1 MKGSTKRIEN
11 LKDFVTELN
20 LIEKFNSLDNYPVN
34 LINQD
39 IEAKLSRGDK
49 NFLIQFD
56 DALRSS
62 NFEKIEFLFNY
73 DEIQY
78 KTKRID
84 YFSNETTV
92 NVDLAIGSKCSLTYD
107 ISTFL
112 SQDFKSLGRYK
123 AFYQVHLNEIQS
135 FHSQFETVSHQRGA
149 FEYFYDCIRLNVEG
163 KTYDIIQFKTQDVGY
178 YVFECLVEETFENY
192 LKACFSIKQAI
203 GFINKLMVGDEEFI
217 FDDSNN
223 LYYSNF
229 IRQTIKGFYY
239 PILTNPYSLPD
250 IEQKIADDFKDR
262 LTRISSE
269 NLTNL
274 VDKIHT
280 KSSLSLAILT
290 ILEVMSV
297 RSLLLMPSAF
307 AVIIELLS
315 KMISNDEVGMEK
327 PILDKELAGKIIG
340 ELHGVIDENCSSLNE
355 QSILKLKRRL
365 NEINK
370 PINYQHLKNV
380 DKLTRPFEILGIKLT
395 LHDINII
402 EHRNDLLHGNI
413 SLENENQQTDENINL
428 YMAYVSAKLFNLIS
442 KLILKS
448 IGYDGYVYNNAK
460 HIEKHINIS
469 TEEEYF
475 EKI

>member
-1 MKGSTKRIEN
+1 MKGSTQRLEN
-11 LKDFVTELN
+11 IKDFETELN
-20 LIEKFNSLDNYPVN
+20 LIEKFNSLDNHPIN
-34 LINQD
+34 LINQE

-49 NFLIQFD
+49 KFLIQFD
-56 DALRSS
+56 IILRST
-62 NFEKIEFLFNY
+62 NFEKKEFSFNY
-73 DEIQY
+73 DGIQY

-84 YFSNETTV
+84 YFSTDTSV
-92 NVDLAIGSKCSLTYD
+92 NIDLEIGSQCSSTFE
-107 ISTFL
+107 ISTFQ
-112 SQDFKSLGRYK
+112 SQDFKLKGRYK
-123 AFYQVHLNEIQS
+123 AFYKVDLNEIKT

-149 FEYFYDCIRLNVEG
+149 IDYFYDFIRLKVQG
-163 KTYDIIQFKTQDVGY
+163 KTYDITQIKIQEKAYFI
-178 YVFECLVEETFENY
+178 FESLDEVSFDNY
-192 LKACFSIKQAI
+192 KQACFSIQQAI
-203 GFINKLMVGDEEFI
+203 GFITKLMVGDEQFI
-217 FDDSNN
+217 FDESHN

-229 IRQTIKGFYY
+229 IRPTIKGFYF
-239 PILTNPYSLPD
+239 PIITNPYSQPD
-250 IEQKIADDFKDR
+250 IELEIADDFKNR

-280 KSSLSLAILT
+280 NSSLSLAILT
-290 ILEVMSV
+290 ILEVMSL
-297 RSLLLMPSAF
+297 RSLLLMPSTF

-315 KMISNDEVGMEK
+315 KMIHNDEEGKEK
-327 PILDKELAGKIIG
+327 PISDKELADKIVG
-340 ELHGVIDENCSSLNE
+340 ELHGVIDNNCDSLNE

-370 PINYQHLKNV
+370 PINYQHLKN
-380 DKLTRPFEILGIKLT
+380 DEKLTRPFEILGINLT
-395 LHDINII
+395 LHDIKII
-402 EHRNDLLHGNI
+402 NHRNDLLHGNI
-413 SLENENQQTDENINL
+413 SLENEDQQTDENINL
-428 YMAYVSAKLFNLIS
+428 YIAYVSGKLFTLIS

>member
-20 LIEKFNSLDNYPVN
+20 LIEKFNSLDNYPII

-49 NFLIQFD
+49 NFLIRFD
-56 DALRSS
+56 TIKS
-62 NFEKIEFLFNY
+62 NSNLNEIEFLFKFDGIHYN
-73 DEIQY
+73 
-78 KTKRID
+78 TKRID
-84 YFSNETTV
+84 HFSTNTSV
-92 NVDLAIGSKCSLTYD
+92 NIDIATGAKSSSTLD
-107 ISTFL
+107 ISTFQSL
-112 SQDFKSLGRYK
+112 DFKSLGRFK
-123 AFYQVHLNEIQS
+123 AFYKVDLNEIRS
-135 FHSQFETVSHQRGA
+135 FHSQFETLTHQRGA
-149 FEYFYDCIRLNVEG
+149 FEYFYECIRLKVEG
-163 KTYDIIQFKTQDVGY
+163 KTYDITQFKTQDVGY

-192 LKACFSIKQAI
+192 HKACFSIKQAI

-229 IRQTIKGFYY
+229 IRQNIKGFYY
-239 PILTNPYSLPD
+239 PIVTNPYSLPD
-250 IEQKIADDFKDR
+250 IEPKIADDFKDR

-327 PILDKELAGKIIG
+327 PISDKELAGKIIG

-413 SLENENQQTDENINL
+413 SLENENQQTDEHINL
-428 YMAYVSAKLFNLIS
+428 YMAYVSAKLFTLIS

-460 HIEKHINIS
+460 HIENHINIS